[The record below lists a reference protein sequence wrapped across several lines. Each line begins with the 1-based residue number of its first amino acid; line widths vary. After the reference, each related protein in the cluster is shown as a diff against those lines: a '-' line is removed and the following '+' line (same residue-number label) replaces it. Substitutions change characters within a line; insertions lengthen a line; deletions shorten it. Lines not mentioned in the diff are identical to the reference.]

1 MSAWFVAAV
10 LSTAMSGGD
19 PGQLTTYP
27 PQAAGSAALQPQNA
41 PGATGGQDSDPTIL
55 DDVVV
60 DGRRLESR
68 VRDFINQVGAPP
80 QRRGLAKWQKR
91 VCVGVVNM
99 RADVAQPLID
109 HISRVAEGLG
119 VATGDPGCRP
129 NVIVTFTVDAPA
141 LATAMVAENRPLF
154 RASGTGMDRGGVA
167 LQAFQDTQSAVR
179 WWHLS
184 IPTIG
189 LTGQRA
195 VRMAGDEEP
204 IYVPAEGL
212 VNRGRPITDLLDRAI
227 IIVDVDK
234 IEGATLDQLGD
245 YLALVALAQVDPDS
259 DTRMYDTVLNLFDA
273 PARVEGLTEWDMSYL
288 SALYS
293 GPLERINTSEQQ
305 RGMLRRLRQTS
316 ELAGQDAS
324 QE

>member
-1 MSAWFVAAV
+1 MSAWLVAAA
-10 LSTAMSGGD
+10 LFTAISGGD
-19 PGQLTTYP
+19 PAQLTGLP
-27 PQAAGSAALQPQNA
+27 PQEAPGTTSGQNA
-41 PGATGGQDSDPTIL
+41 DPTIV
-55 DDVVV
+55 DDVIV

-68 VRDFINQVGAPP
+68 VRDFIDEVGAPP
-80 QRRGLAKWQKR
+80 QRRGLAKWQRR
-91 VCVGVVNM
+91 VCVGVVNV
-99 RADVAQPLID
+99 RAEVAQPLID

-154 RASGTGMDRGGVA
+154 RATGTGMDRGGVA

-184 IPTIG
+184 IPTVG
-189 LTGQRA
+189 LTGKRA

-204 IYVPAEGL
+204 IYVPGEGL

-234 IEGATLDQLGD
+234 IEGATLEQLGD

-259 DTRMYDTVLNLFDA
+259 DTRMYDTVLNLFNA
-273 PARVEGLTEWDMSYL
+273 PARVEGLTDWDMSYL
-288 SALYS
+288 TALYT
-293 GPLERINTSEQQ
+293 GPRERITTSEQQ
-305 RGMLRRLRQTS
+305 RGMLRSLRRTGD
-316 ELAGQDAS
+316 AVGPDAS
-324 QE
+324 ED